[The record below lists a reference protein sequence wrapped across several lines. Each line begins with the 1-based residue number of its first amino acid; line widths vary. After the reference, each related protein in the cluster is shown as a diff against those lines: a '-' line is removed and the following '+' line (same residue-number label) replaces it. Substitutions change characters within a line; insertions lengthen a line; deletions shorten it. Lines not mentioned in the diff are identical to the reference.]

1 MSFMGGGTTTAGTN
15 PNDPSGWIICDG
27 ATRTV
32 TDGRFV
38 DLAPFL
44 NTYLGVGTNTANS
57 VTPPNLTGN
66 FLRGPTLASTNTRG
80 TGGAETVTLV
90 RNNIPTLPIAISDPG
105 HSHSYNVTFGG
116 AGSAALVKYD
126 NSRAN
131 QGNLQTNG
139 VGTGISA
146 SCVNATPTTVAT
158 VPPFATMNYIMKY

>member
-32 TDGRFV
+32 TDGRFA
-38 DLAPFL
+38 DLAPIL

-57 VTPPNLTGN
+57 VTPPNLTDN
-66 FLRGPTLASTNTRG
+66 FLRGPTLASANTRG
-80 TGGAETVTLV
+80 TGGAATVTLV

-105 HSHSYNVTFGG
+105 HSHFSFVSLGTGG
-116 AGSAALVKYD
+116 TSKMILFNNNRLYQDLVMSD
-126 NSRAN
+126 VS
-131 QGNLQTNG
+131 T
-139 VGTGISA
+139 TGISA

-158 VPPFATMNYIMKY
+158 LPPFVTMNYIMKY